1 MWVCGHGQMLQKSA
15 VWTAFM
21 AHCARDA
28 HCCVLRVG
36 DARGGCIPIAGQI
49 GYEAPS
55 APSWAAFGS
64 SGGGALSHS
73 SAALRSVSGDD
84 GDVFESDRVAYQRD
98 DDDVAAL
105 GLDAS
110 DLQHFFGDP

>member
-1 MWVCGHGQMLQKSA
+1 MCGHGQMLQKSA

-98 DDDVAAL
+98 GDDVAAL